1 MKKRVGVY
9 MEKEIVKIKNWPFDK
24 GEEVKLGWISEP
36 YKRDNKWII
45 DAYFQ
50 GKSGRRRLAL
60 DWASLHFLVKD
71 KYYIDGDLNNSKAHE
86 DSYIEEINLNEFKV
100 NYSEKPWEI
109 RYGKSMVNTKAKS
122 FTFFKNKQLYVLPIY
137 EVIRAILA
145 PNRFLLN
152 RIVEMDTLENY
163 FTYDVEDDFL
173 NIHFTGQYS
182 RKLLKSEK
190 INQLAWMIT
199 NSEIF
204 KMFNSVSEGLWSKGE
219 IKLESLFNELRLIV
233 RLEKREKCIQI
244 IEILGVKKKKI
255 NTGEINIYHP
265 SLEESISSNEAKIRK
280 YVGKTNTGEVE
291 VDSTASGASQAFDEV
306 NTSMEHEYVKIPRVN
321 KLKTGRKVRR
331 DKEDS
336 GTKKYLIDNGELRTL
351 ADEGGQDLIKGL
363 EFSSIEKVSVKGELE
378 EFVEMLR
385 LLEKEPAIARVDI
398 IVGDLPGDRAF
409 SKLDDG
415 ITKRR
420 YAIGKVTMVDGRECS
435 LIEIEREDKAL
446 SMLLLKAS
454 TYINWEWVYSELL
467 IGLVNESG
475 KWSNK
480 IIDKLLSFGMFVKRN
495 RHIKKKVYKK
505 ERQIY
510 NSLC

>member
-1 MKKRVGVY
+1 

-36 YKRDNKWII
+36 YKRDNKWMI

-50 GKSGRRRLAL
+50 GKSGRQRLAL

-71 KYYIDGDLNNSKAHE
+71 KYYIEGNLNNSKAHE

-122 FTFFKNKQLYVLPIY
+122 FTFFKNKQLYVLPAY
-137 EVIRAILA
+137 EIIRAILA

-204 KMFNSVSEGLWSKGE
+204 KMFNSVGEDLWSKGE
-219 IKLESLFNELRLIV
+219 IKLESLFNELKLIV
-233 RLEKREKCIQI
+233 RLEKKEKCIQI

-255 NTGEINIYHP
+255 NVGEINIYHP

-306 NTSMEHEYVKIPRVN
+306 NTSMEHEYVSIPRIN
-321 KLKTGRKVRR
+321 KLKTGKKVRR

-336 GTKKYLIDNGELRTL
+336 GTKKYLIDNGE
-351 ADEGGQDLIKGL
+351 
-363 EFSSIEKVSVKGELE
+363 
-378 EFVEMLR
+378 
-385 LLEKEPAIARVDI
+385 
-398 IVGDLPGDRAF
+398 
-409 SKLDDG
+409 
-415 ITKRR
+415 
-420 YAIGKVTMVDGRECS
+420 
-435 LIEIEREDKAL
+435 
-446 SMLLLKAS
+446 
-454 TYINWEWVYSELL
+454 
-467 IGLVNESG
+467 
-475 KWSNK
+475 
-480 IIDKLLSFGMFVKRN
+480 
-495 RHIKKKVYKK
+495 
-505 ERQIY
+505 
-510 NSLC
+510 

>member
-1 MKKRVGVY
+1 

-36 YKRDNKWII
+36 YKRDNKWMI

-50 GKSGRRRLAL
+50 GESGRRRLAL

-71 KYYIDGDLNNSKAHE
+71 KYYIDGDINNSKAHE

-109 RYGKSMVNTKAKS
+109 RYRKSMVNTKAKS
-122 FTFFKNKQLYVLPIY
+122 FTFFKNKNLYVLPIY

-190 INQLAWMIT
+190 INQLAWIIT

-204 KMFNSVSEGLWSKGE
+204 KMFNSVGEGLWSKGE

-233 RLEKREKCIQI
+233 RLEKKEKCIQI

-255 NTGEINIYHP
+255 NVGEINIYHP
-265 SLEESISSNEAKIRK
+265 SLEESISSNETKIRK
-280 YVGKTNTGEVE
+280 YIGKSNTGEVE
-291 VDSTASGASQAFDEV
+291 IDSTASGASQAFDEV
-306 NTSMEHEYVKIPRVN
+306 NTSMEHEYMRIPRIN

-336 GTKKYLIDNGELRTL
+336 GTKKYLIDNGALRTL
-351 ADEGGQDLIKGL
+351 ADEGGQDIIKGL

-378 EFVEMLR
+378 EFIEMLR
-385 LLEKEPAIARVDI
+385 LLEKEATIARVDI
-398 IVGDLPGDRAF
+398 IVGDLPGDRTF
-409 SKLDDG
+409 SKLNDG

-420 YAIGKVTMVDGRECS
+420 YAIGKVTMIDGKECS
-435 LIEIEREDKAL
+435 LIEIEREYKAL
-446 SMLLLKAS
+446 SMLILKGENLVNWKSICSKILL
-454 TYINWEWVYSELL
+454 E
-467 IGLVNESG
+467 LVNESG
-475 KWSNK
+475 SWSNYILNK
-480 IIDKLLSFGMFVKRN
+480 IEDKGILVLRKKHTKRN
-495 RHIKKKVYKK
+495 RYKNAMYIYK
-505 ERQIY
+505 E
-510 NSLC
+510 LV

>member
-1 MKKRVGVY
+1 

-36 YKRDNKWII
+36 YKRDNKWMI

-50 GKSGRRRLAL
+50 GKSGRQRLAL

-86 DSYIEEINLNEFKV
+86 ESYIEEINLNEFKV

-190 INQLAWMIT
+190 INQLAWIIT

-204 KMFNSVSEGLWSKGE
+204 KMFNSVGEGLWSKGE

-233 RLEKREKCIQI
+233 RLEKKEKCIQI

-255 NTGEINIYHP
+255 NVGEINIYHP
-265 SLEESISSNEAKIRK
+265 SLEESISSNETKIRK
-280 YVGKTNTGEVE
+280 YIGKSNTGEVE
-291 VDSTASGASQAFDEV
+291 IDSTASGASQAFDEV
-306 NTSMEHEYVKIPRVN
+306 NTSMEHEYVRIPRIN

-336 GTKKYLIDNGELRTL
+336 GTKKYLIDNGALRTL
-351 ADEGGQDLIKGL
+351 ADEGGQDIIKGL
-363 EFSSIEKVSVKGELE
+363 EFSSIEKVSVKGEVE
-378 EFVEMLR
+378 EFIEMLR
-385 LLEKEPAIARVDI
+385 LLDKEATIARVDI

-415 ITKRR
+415 VTKRR

-446 SMLLLKAS
+446 SMLLLKGNKLVKWKRI
-454 TYINWEWVYSELL
+454 YCILL
-467 IGLVNESG
+467 LGLVKESG
-475 KWSNK
+475 KWDKESIKK
-480 IIDKLLSFGMFVKRN
+480 IESYGISVFRIK
-495 RHIKKKVYKK
+495 HIKKNTYEKTYFMYRK
-505 ERQIY
+505 I
-510 NSLC
+510 

>member
-1 MKKRVGVY
+1 MK
-9 MEKEIVKIKNWPFDK
+9 KEIVKIKNWPFDK

-36 YKRDNKWII
+36 YKRDNKWMI
-45 DAYFQ
+45 DAYFHGE
-50 GKSGRRRLAL
+50 GKRRKLAL

-71 KYYIDGDLNNSKAHE
+71 KCYIDGELNNSKAHE

-190 INQLAWMIT
+190 TNQLAWIIT
-199 NSEIF
+199 NPEIF
-204 KMFNSVSEGLWSKGE
+204 KMFNSVGEGLWSKGE

-255 NTGEINIYHP
+255 NVGEINIYHP

-280 YVGKTNTGEVE
+280 YIGKSSTGEVE

-306 NTSMEHEYVKIPRVN
+306 NTSMEHEYERIPRIN

-351 ADEGGQDLIKGL
+351 ADEGGQGLIKGL

-415 ITKRR
+415 ITRRR
-420 YAIGKVTMVDGRECS
+420 YAIGKVTMVGGRECS
-435 LIEIEREDKAL
+435 LIEIEREYKAL
-446 SMLLLKAS
+446 SILILKAN
-454 TYINWEWVYSELL
+454 TNINWKWIYSKLL

-475 KWSNK
+475 TWSNEMIGK
-480 IIDKLLSFGMFVKRN
+480 VEERWIRVCRAKHSKKNNEKKEKFIYDKLT
-495 RHIKKKVYKK
+495 K
-505 ERQIY
+505 E
-510 NSLC
+510 NL

>member
-1 MKKRVGVY
+1 

-24 GEEVKLGWISEP
+24 GKEVKLGWISEP
-36 YKRDNKWII
+36 YKRNNKWMI

-71 KYYIDGDLNNSKAHE
+71 KYYIDGDLNNSKAHK

-100 NYSEKPWEI
+100 SYSEKPWEI

-182 RKLLKSEK
+182 RKLLKGEK
-190 INQLAWMIT
+190 VNQLAWIIT
-199 NSEIF
+199 NPEIF

-255 NTGEINIYHP
+255 NVSEINIYHP
-265 SLEESISSNEAKIRK
+265 SLEESISSNKAKIRK
-280 YVGKTNTGEVE
+280 YIGKSNTGEVE
-291 VDSTASGASQAFDEV
+291 VDSTASGASQAFDDV
-306 NTSMEHEYVKIPRVN
+306 NTSMEHEYVRIPRIN
-321 KLKTGRKVRR
+321 KLKSGRKVRR

-336 GTKKYLIDNGELRTL
+336 ETKKYLIDNGELRTL

-378 EFVEMLR
+378 EFIEMLR
-385 LLEKEPAIARVDI
+385 LLEAEATIARVDI

-409 SKLDDG
+409 STLSDDE
-415 ITKRR
+415 TRR
-420 YAIGKVTMVDGRECS
+420 KYAIGKITIIDGTEIS
-435 LIEIEREDKAL
+435 IIDIEREGRAL
-446 SMLLLKAS
+446 SMLILKAQEK
-454 TYINWEWVYSELL
+454 TNWKWIYKKLL
-467 IGLVNESG
+467 WELVNDSG
-475 KWSNK
+475 NWNTEIINRISEYKVHVKRVKHCKNKYK
-480 IIDKLLSFGMFVKRN
+480 IIKND
-495 RHIKKKVYKK
+495 
-505 ERQIY
+505 IY
-510 NSLC
+510 N

>member
-1 MKKRVGVY
+1 MK
-9 MEKEIVKIKNWPFDK
+9 KEIVKIKNWPFDK

-36 YKRDNKWII
+36 YKRDNKWMI
-45 DAYFQ
+45 DAYFY
-50 GKSGRRRLAL
+50 GESKRRKLAL

-86 DSYIEEINLNEFKV
+86 DSYIEEINLNKFKV
-100 NYSEKPWEI
+100 SYSEKPWEI
-109 RYGKSMVNTKAKS
+109 RYGKSMINTKAKS
-122 FTFFKNKQLYVLPIY
+122 FTFFKNKNLYVLPIY

-190 INQLAWMIT
+190 VNQLAWIIT
-199 NSEIF
+199 NPEIF
-204 KMFNSVSEGLWSKGE
+204 KMFNSVGEGLWSKGE

-255 NTGEINIYHP
+255 NAGEINIYHP

-280 YVGKTNTGEVE
+280 YIGKSNTGEVE
-291 VDSTASGASQAFDEV
+291 VDSTASGSSQVFDEV

-351 ADEGGQDLIKGL
+351 ADEGAQDLIKGL
-363 EFSSIEKVSVKGELE
+363 EFKTLDSVQVKGELE
-378 EFVEMLR
+378 EFIEVLKLMEKRPDIKKVE
-385 LLEKEPAIARVDI
+385 I
-398 IVGDLPGDRAF
+398 IVGELPEGRRF
-409 SKLDDG
+409 SRLKDG
-415 ITKRR
+415 ITRRR
-420 YAIGKVTMVDGRECS
+420 YIIGKITMVDGREYS
-435 LIEIEREDKAL
+435 LIEVEREEKSL
-446 SMLLLKAS
+446 SMLVLKVNNRV
-454 TYINWEWVYSELL
+454 NWNKIYSILL
-467 IGLVNESG
+467 IALIDESG
-475 KWSNK
+475 KWSATE
-480 IIDKLLSFGMFVKRN
+480 IEKLQILGVNILR
-495 RHIKKKVYKK
+495 KKHTRKDIYQK
-505 ERQIY
+505 EIQIC
-510 NSLC
+510 NSLV

>member
-1 MKKRVGVY
+1 

-36 YKRDNKWII
+36 YKRDNKWRI

-50 GKSGRRRLAL
+50 GNNGRQRLAL

-71 KYYIDGDLNNSKAHE
+71 KYYIDGDQNNSKAHE
-86 DSYIEEINLNEFKV
+86 GNYIEEINLNEFKV

-122 FTFFKNKQLYVLPIY
+122 FTFFKNKQLYVLPVY
-137 EVIRAILA
+137 EIIRAILA

-190 INQLAWMIT
+190 VNQLAWIIT
-199 NSEIF
+199 NPEIF

-255 NTGEINIYHP
+255 NVGEINIYHP

-306 NTSMEHEYVKIPRVN
+306 NTSMEHEYVRIPRIN
-321 KLKTGRKVRR
+321 KLKIGRKVRR

-336 GTKKYLIDNGELRTL
+336 ETKKYLIDNGELRTL
-351 ADEGGQDLIKGL
+351 ADEGGQELIKGL
-363 EFSSIEKVSVKGELE
+363 EFKTLYSVEIRGELKVFIE
-378 EFVEMLR
+378 VLK
-385 LLEKEPAIARVDI
+385 LLEKRAEIRKVEIIA
-398 IVGDLPGDRAF
+398 GELPDGRKF
-409 SKLDDG
+409 SRLNDG
-415 ITKRR
+415 ITRR
-420 YAIGKVTMVDGRECS
+420 KYVIGKVIIIDSTEVS
-435 LIEIEREDKAL
+435 LVEIEREGKAL
-446 SMLLLKAS
+446 SMLLIKNGKCWDWFRI
-454 TYINWEWVYSELL
+454 YHLL
-467 IGLVNESG
+467 LSGIVDASG
-475 KWSNK
+475 KWDSEILNILQRRKVGIERNK
-480 IIDKLLSFGMFVKRN
+480 
-495 RHIKKKVYKK
+495 HIKRGLSDEVNF
-505 ERQIY
+505 IY
-510 NSLC
+510 RKILSM

>member
-1 MKKRVGVY
+1 

-36 YKRDNKWII
+36 YKRDNKWMI

-50 GKSGRRRLAL
+50 GKSGRQRLAL

-71 KYYIDGDLNNSKAHE
+71 KYYIDGNLNNSKAHE

-122 FTFFKNKQLYVLPIY
+122 FTFFKNKQLYVLPAY
-137 EVIRAILA
+137 EIIRAILA

-204 KMFNSVSEGLWSKGE
+204 KMFNSVGEDLWSKGE
-219 IKLESLFNELRLIV
+219 IKLESLFNELKLIV
-233 RLEKREKCIQI
+233 RLEKKEKCIQI

-255 NTGEINIYHP
+255 NVGEINIYHP

-306 NTSMEHEYVKIPRVN
+306 NTSMEHEYVSIPRIN

-351 ADEGGQDLIKGL
+351 ADEGGQDIIKGL

-398 IVGDLPGDRAF
+398 IVGDLPGDRVF
-409 SKLDDG
+409 STLSDDE
-415 ITKRR
+415 TRR
-420 YAIGKVTMVDGRECS
+420 KYAIGKITMIYGTEISIID
-435 LIEIEREDKAL
+435 IEREERAL
-446 SMLLLKAS
+446 SILILKAN
-454 TYINWEWVYSELL
+454 TYVNWKLTYTKLL
-467 IGLVNESG
+467 WGLVNDSG
-475 KWSNK
+475 NWNTEIINK
-480 IIDKLLSFGMFVKRN
+480 ISEYEVHVKRVKHCKSKY
-495 RHIKKKVYKK
+495 RIIKYD
-505 ERQIY
+505 ID
-510 NSLC
+510 S